1 MHTSVPA
8 KAIISRSLDHLFRAL
23 LLALLALSSV
33 HNVRGQGEAE
43 HAYLLTMAGCD
54 TDEREKAVWD
64 ALATSGF
71 FVRVEVV
78 RMDQRVKML
87 SNEVIDRATVDQ
99 LLSGT
104 NTTITSMV
112 DLMTGAHIGPDL
124 DAWDSFLRPC
134 TGGPVDQ
141 SDPAY
146 TEAKRAWYEAHPNW
160 RRDAVDTSSEV
171 ELENE

>member
-1 MHTSVPA
+1 MKILIAPT
-8 KAIISRSLDHLFRAL
+8 AI
-23 LLALLALSSV
+23 LSSAALRHLKRIAAMLLSLSFIPV
-33 HNVRGQGEAE
+33 AWAQEAE
-43 HAYLLTMAGCD
+43 HAYLLTLADCN

-87 SNEVIDRATVDQ
+87 SNEVIDRATVEQ

-104 NTTITSMV
+104 NTTIIRMV

-124 DAWDSFLRPC
+124 DTWDSFLRPC

-146 TEAKRAWYEAHPNW
+146 TDAKRAWYEAHPNW
-160 RRDAVDTSSEV
+160 RREVVDTSSEV